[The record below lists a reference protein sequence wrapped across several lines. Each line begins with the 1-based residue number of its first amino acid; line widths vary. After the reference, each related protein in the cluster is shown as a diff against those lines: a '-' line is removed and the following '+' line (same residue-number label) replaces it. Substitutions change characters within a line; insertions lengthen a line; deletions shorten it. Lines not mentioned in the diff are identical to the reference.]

1 MDRYYCDM
9 IDASGDIWLPDDQ
22 VHHALHVKRLRD
34 GEEIEIFDGR
44 GRAATARVKTGKNR
58 VGCEV
63 VGEIRLCAPPP
74 FSLHMATAIPKA
86 DRSEQLLET
95 ASQLGVHT
103 VTWIDCR
110 HSVVKVDG
118 SGAKAAKWRRIAIE
132 SAKQCRRNWLM
143 NVEGP
148 IPINRYLSGC
158 GTPVLFADPSRGL
171 HLSDWMIA
179 RTPCAGVTMFIG
191 PEGGFSPEEI
201 QDLLAHGAQGVSLGV
216 HILRIETAVSAAAAI
231 MGRWLIPPLS

>member
-9 IDASGDIWLPDDQ
+9 IDASNDISLPDDQ

-34 GEEIEIFDGR
+34 GEEIEIFDGC
-44 GRAATARVKTGKNR
+44 GRAATARVKIGKHCVR
-58 VGCEV
+58 CEKI
-63 VGEIRLCAPPP
+63 GEVRLSAPPL
-74 FSLHMATAIPKA
+74 FSLHIATAIPKA
-86 DRSEQLLET
+86 DRSDQLLES

-148 IPINRYLSGC
+148 IPMDRHLAGC
-158 GTPVLFADPSRGL
+158 SDPVLFADPSQGP
-171 HLSDWMIA
+171 HLNDWMIGH
-179 RTPCAGVTMFIG
+179 TPSAEVTIFIG
-191 PEGGFSPEEI
+191 PEGGLSPDEI
-201 QDLLAHGAQGVSLGV
+201 QALLAHGAQGVSLGV
-216 HILRIETAVSAAAAI
+216 HILRIETAVAAAAAI